1 MVIKEEKV
9 IKEEILEP
17 NTGEMK
23 SFDASTQTPPKKP
36 RRRGGQGSRTKRM
49 LAYQLMLTE
58 RFGLPL
64 SRLHRLKK
72 TSGRSPRV
80 KKERKNDVMEEKV
93 DDVQKNEEV
102 NSNRKEASAGGSK
115 LFTPRSFQSDALS
128 PPSQPFP
135 QPTSPFSTP
144 CFPSPTSYLPLFTHP
159 QCGQMPWPQWVQCGA
174 CQVWGTVLPC
184 YLFS

>member
-1 MVIKEEKV
+1 MVIKEEKL

-23 SFDASTQTPPKKP
+23 SFDASTQTPSKKP

-72 TSGRSPRV
+72 TSGRSP
-80 KKERKNDVMEEKV
+80 
-93 DDVQKNEEV
+93 
-102 NSNRKEASAGGSK
+102 
-115 LFTPRSFQSDALS
+115 
-128 PPSQPFP
+128 
-135 QPTSPFSTP
+135 
-144 CFPSPTSYLPLFTHP
+144 
-159 QCGQMPWPQWVQCGA
+159 
-174 CQVWGTVLPC
+174 
-184 YLFS
+184 